1 MLKDGIISDNDYT
14 QAVSEEITLD
24 NSSPQFT
31 RTWAHTYIYECAT
44 RALMQ
49 ATGEDYDT
57 CHEKLYTGGY
67 RVYTSIDMNAQKLLQ
82 STIDTELEAYNT
94 MNSNGTYALQA
105 SAVTI
110 DNETGLVT
118 AIVGGRS
125 QDDISQDYNR
135 AYLSFR
141 QPGSSIKPLI
151 VYTPALERGY
161 SASSTVIDSKEVDGP
176 SNSCLLYTS
185 PSPRD

>member
-82 STIDTELEAYNT
+82 STIDTELEP
-94 MNSNGTYALQA
+94 
-105 SAVTI
+105 TI
-110 DNETGLVT
+110 
-118 AIVGGRS
+118 
-125 QDDISQDYNR
+125 
-135 AYLSFR
+135 
-141 QPGSSIKPLI
+141 P
-151 VYTPALERGY
+151 
-161 SASSTVIDSKEVDGP
+161 
-176 SNSCLLYTS
+176 
-185 PSPRD
+185 